1 MAAKPPGLTKTVRKA
16 KPLSPF
22 ASRVLGLLLPLG
34 PVHAKAMFGGYGLSL
49 DGITFAIITRR
60 ERLFFK
66 VDDESRAAFAKAG
79 GKPFT
84 YQRPTKDGSTRAVS
98 MSYCEAPDGTLTSAK
113 RLLPW
118 AERGVA
124 AAKRAAQRKSAK
136 KRRV

>member
-1 MAAKPPGLTKTVRKA
+1 MATRKA

-34 PVHAKAMFGGYGLSL
+34 PVHAKSMFGGYGLSL

-66 VDDESRAAFAKAG
+66 VDDEIRAAFDKAG

-84 YQRPTKDGSTRAVS
+84 YQRPTKDGGTRTVS

-113 RLLPW
+113 RLMPW
-118 AERGVA
+118 AERGLA
-124 AAKRAAQRKSAK
+124 AAKRAAQKKSAK
-136 KRRV
+136 KRRI